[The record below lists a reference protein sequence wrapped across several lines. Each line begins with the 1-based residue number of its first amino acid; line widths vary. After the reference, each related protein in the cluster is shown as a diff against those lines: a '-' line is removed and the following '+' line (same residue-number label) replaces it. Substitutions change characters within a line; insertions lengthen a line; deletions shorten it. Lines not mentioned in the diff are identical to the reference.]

1 MPSPLAVYLCVW
13 VGLIVSYTRF
23 IYLFWAAVTLHAWA
37 HKRIVN
43 IMKVY
48 IERDDIQVEL
58 IRFLQTNLLLKFCV
72 ALILAVYDCLG
83 RLATASERSA
93 STAHTNYDECHT
105 QICILHESVGPIC
118 TLHKT
123 TTCIH
128 A

>member
-1 MPSPLAVYLCVW
+1 MIAFSFGCVFVC
-13 VGLIVSYTRF
+13 VGGFDSQLYALHLLILGCCYT
-23 IYLFWAAVTLHAWA
+23 AWA

-58 IRFLQTNLLLKFCV
+58 IRFLQKKLLKFCL

-83 RLATASERSA
+83 RLATACERSA
-93 STAHTNYDECHT
+93 STAHRNYDECHT
-105 QICILHESVGPIC
+105 QICILHESVGP
-118 TLHKT
+118 TLHS
-123 TTCIH
+123 